1 MKQAKL
7 KPAKCKSCG
16 RKSYWLIVG
25 RCIECHSKA
34 RREQE
39 ALAVPVMGPSRGRAW
54 IEVYAMLGS
63 CEHSQ
68 DVTRKTE
75 IF

>member
-25 RCIECHSKA
+25 RCIECH
-34 RREQE
+34 REQR
-39 ALAVPVMGPSRGRAW
+39 ARDTAGRRLGSSAIRTRRG
-54 IEVYAMLGS
+54 VYAMLGS